1 MNKFDFFKIAFNKQ
15 QYKDINWLYT
25 YFGVLSNNTLKNNDY
40 IKIVNDKIIGIVED
54 IEYELDV
61 TSKDLINPIYNMLD
75 IIKLDNEYDITNLKD
90 KTITTTLGRLLVN
103 KILLNIPF
111 GDKVDYINNEFSI
124 GTIETELAKKIATDI
139 ISVEEYMKF
148 NKSFLFLQNLSR
160 IVTVSSTPKI
170 MTPPPG
176 IKEFK
181 IKCKKEMENKYGPMW
196 VNNQTYINEYKDML
210 KAYDIEYLKD
220 DPGYGKI
227 IDAKKMV
234 NNSRGK
240 LFRTFGDVAG
250 LDKKEGKVLL
260 VDNSLLDGYPK
271 DKVLFSK
278 VIEESV
284 AGSYGRGKETQQG
297 GAAAKDILRAT
308 SNVIIEHDDCKS
320 TLGKKILVTKTNY
333 KSLANRYVIENNKS
347 RLFTDSENN
356 IGKEVIVRSPMY
368 CKNKGY
374 SICKTCAGTLLGM
387 SPNVSIAVLEVSGKL
402 LTISLKGM
410 HDTNTENYEY
420 DIRDWMN

>member
-1 MNKFDFFKIAFNKQ
+1 MNKYDFFKLAFNRQ
-15 QYKDINWLYT
+15 LFKDINWLYT
-25 YFGVLSNNTLKNNDY
+25 YFGILANNQIQNNDY
-40 IKIVNDKIIGIVED
+40 IKIVDNKVIGIIED
-54 IEYELDV
+54 TEYELDI
-61 TSKDLINPIYNMLD
+61 TTKDLVNPIYNMVD
-75 IIKLDNEYDITNLKD
+75 IIKLDNEYDISNLKD
-90 KTITTTLGRLLVN
+90 KNITTTLGRLLVN

-111 GDKVDYINNEFSI
+111 GDKIEYINKEFSI
-124 GTIETELAKKIATDI
+124 GDIEGELAKKIATDV
-139 ISVEEYMKF
+139 ISVDEYLKF
-148 NKSFLFLQNLSR
+148 NKSSLFLQNLSR

-181 IKCKKEMENKYGPMW
+181 IKCKKEMEEKYGSTW
-196 VNNQTYINEYKDML
+196 TTNQTYINEYKDKL
-210 KAYDIEYLKD
+210 KAYDVEYLKD
-220 DPGYGKI
+220 DPGFGKI
-227 IDAKKMV
+227 IAKKMID
-234 NNSRGK
+234 NSRGK
-240 LFRTFGDVAG
+240 LYRTFGDVAG
-250 LDKKEGKVLL
+250 LDKKEGKVIL
-260 VDNSLLDGYPK
+260 VDNALNEGYPK

-308 SNVIIEHDDCKS
+308 SNVIIEHEDCKS
-320 TLGKKILVTKTNY
+320 TLGKKIVVTKTNY
-333 KSLANRYVIENNKS
+333 KSLANRYIIENNKS
-347 RLFTDSENN
+347 RLFSDSDKY
-356 IGKEVIVRSPMY
+356 IDKEVIIRSPMY

-410 HDTNTENYEY
+410 HDTNTENYTY
-420 DIRDWMN
+420 DVRDWLK

>member
-1 MNKFDFFKIAFNKQ
+1 MDKYSYFKQAFNKQ
-15 QYKDINWLYT
+15 LYKDINWLYT
-25 YFGVLSNNTLKNNDY
+25 YFGILANNFTSNDY
-40 IKIVNDKIIGIVED
+40 IKVKDNNIIGI
-54 IEYELDV
+54 IENEEYDLNI
-61 TSKDLINPIYNMLD
+61 TTKDLVNPIFNMVD
-75 IIKLDNEYDITNLKD
+75 VIKLDNDYDITNIKD
-90 KTITTTLGRLLVN
+90 KNITTTIGRLLVN

-111 GDKVDYINNEFSI
+111 GDKVEYINKEFS
-124 GTIETELAKKIATDI
+124 TASIENELAKKIATDI
-139 ISVEEYMKF
+139 ISVDEYLKF
-148 NKSFLFLQNLSR
+148 NKSLLFLQNLSR

-176 IKEFK
+176 IDEYKK
-181 IKCKKEMENKYGPMW
+181 KCRQEMYDKYGDGW
-196 VNNQTYINEYKDML
+196 TKNIVQINEYKDML
-210 KAYDIEYLKD
+210 KKYDIDYLKD

-227 IDAKKMV
+227 INGKMV

-240 LFRTFGDVAG
+240 LYRTFGDVAG

-260 VDNSLLDGYPK
+260 VDNSLSQGYPK

-308 SNVIIEHDDCKS
+308 SNVVIENDDCKS
-320 TLGKKILVTKTNY
+320 LLGKSILVTKNNY
-333 KSLANRYVIENNKS
+333 KSLSNRYIIENNKY
-347 RLFTDSENN
+347 RLFSDSDKY
-356 IGKEVIVRSPMY
+356 IDKVVKIRSPMY
-368 CKNKGY
+368 CKNNGN
-374 SICKTCAGTLLGM
+374 SICKTCAGTLLGL

-410 HDTNTENYEY
+410 HDTNTENYVY
-420 DIRDWMN
+420 NVVDWLR